1 MALAGVG
8 GGWGGWAVVL
18 ISGCS
23 GIRETRHR
31 GQCPSDSTAAVH
43 LPEPNGESNLVFSL
57 PKAAAQMRGYL
68 IIGPERSGGHAN
80 LGASSDTIPEPL
92 RDCSQ

>member
-1 MALAGVG
+1 MPKIL
-8 GGWGGWAVVL
+8 
-18 ISGCS
+18 
-23 GIRETRHR
+23 
-31 GQCPSDSTAAVH
+31 TAPVH
-43 LPEPNGESNLVFSL
+43 LPDPNGESNLVFSL